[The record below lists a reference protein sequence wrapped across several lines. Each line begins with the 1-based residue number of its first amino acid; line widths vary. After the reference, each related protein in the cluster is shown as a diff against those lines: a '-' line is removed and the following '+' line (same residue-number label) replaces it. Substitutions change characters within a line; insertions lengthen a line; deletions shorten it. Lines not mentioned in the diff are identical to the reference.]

1 MIKLLGCDHRLKVDE
16 REAIIKELEPELYGD
31 FVYLQTCNRVE
42 LYRGDGESDEK
53 LVNHLF
59 RVVSGLESKML
70 GEIHIQGQVKRA
82 FNEAVAEKH
91 ISSGLHRLF
100 QAALRCGKRV
110 RTSTELSN
118 GSTSHAH
125 ATLVTIKRHFRSF
138 AQTKVL
144 VLGVNHLTERVVT
157 LLNYSTED
165 IVTICNRTDEKAKDL
180 AEKLSSSFLAFSE
193 LENRVGEFDIVIS
206 ATTSPDII
214 IKREWFESA
223 ESKPRLLIDLAMPRD
238 IDPLCSELDN
248 TSLFNLDDVEREVSE
263 SMAHRQKE
271 LVLAEEIIAEEV
283 ASFLKKSNKGTK
295 SHDQIN
301 K

>member
-1 MIKLLGCDHRLKVDE
+1 MINLLGCDHRLKVDE

-31 FVYLQTCNRVE
+31 YVYLQTCNRVE
-42 LYRGDGESDEK
+42 LYRGDGASEEK
-53 LVNHLF
+53 LVKHLF
-59 RVVSGLESKML
+59 RVISGLESKML

-110 RTSTELSN
+110 RTKTELSN
-118 GSTSHAH
+118 GSSSHAH
-125 ATLVTIKRHFRSF
+125 ATLVTVKRHFGPF
-138 AQTKVL
+138 GHTKVL

-165 IVTICNRTDEKAKDL
+165 IVTICNRTDSKAQEL
-180 AEKLSSSFLAFSE
+180 AEKMSSSFLPFRE
-193 LENRVGEFDIVIS
+193 LENKVGEFDIVVS
-206 ATTSPDII
+206 ATTSPEII
-214 IKREWFESA
+214 IKQQWFKSTELR
-223 ESKPRLLIDLAMPRD
+223 KRLLIDLALPRD
-238 IDPLCSELDN
+238 IDPSCSELDN

-263 SMAHRQKE
+263 SMAYRQQE
-271 LVLAEEIIAEEV
+271 LVLAEQIIAEEV
-283 ASFLKKSNKGTK
+283 ANFLKISNKGNK
-295 SHDQIN
+295 SNDQTN